1 MMRLAAAVLCVLMTP
16 GVVSAASPV
25 TPAEAIRAAVHDR
38 FGQVATIVVSDV
50 TTVVADEPGLVAE
63 PDVTARV
70 GKRSRFLLSV
80 SGVRRGV
87 AVAMVT
93 VRVAYP
99 RAART
104 IARNEA
110 IDRSAIDLSVA
121 DVSSVPIAPL
131 PTVDALAGR
140 LARRNIVA
148 GEALTATILRIPPV
162 VKSGD
167 AVEATVRFGP
177 VSATGTGIASGS
189 GGVGDIIRVMQPNSS
204 RLLNAR
210 ITGPGAVEIVE

>member
-1 MMRLAAAVLCVLMTP
+1 MRLAGAVVCVLAAAA
-16 GVVSAASPV
+16 VVSAAAPV
-25 TPAEAIRAAVHDR
+25 TPADAIAAAVQAR
-38 FGQVATIVVSDV
+38 FGRLATIVVSDV
-50 TTVVADEPGLVAE
+50 ITSVADEPALVAQ

-70 GKRSRFLLSV
+70 GKRSRFLLTA
-80 SGVRRGV
+80 SGVRRGF
-87 AVAMVT
+87 AVAT
-93 VRVAYP
+93 IAVRMAYP
-99 RAART
+99 RAARS

-110 IDRSAIDLSVA
+110 IDRSAIDLSEA
-121 DVSSVPIAPL
+121 DVPSLLIAPPL
-131 PTVDALAGR
+131 DIEAITGR
-140 LARRNIVA
+140 LARRNIIA

-189 GGVGDIIRVMQPNSS
+189 GGVGDIIRIMQPHSS